1 MNFTPLLAVQLLA
14 AAVAL
19 VASYFAK
26 RMFRSIKL
34 YQRVKQYPGE
44 KLARPRIKYPAC
56 FRPPW
61 IFLDV
66 PFVTGSILLTL
77 HDIQTKQR
85 LCQLP

>member
-26 RMFRSIKL
+26 RLFRSLRL

-44 KLARPRIKYPAC
+44 QLAQPR
-56 FRPPW
+56 
-61 IFLDV
+61 
-66 PFVTGSILLTL
+66 VT
-77 HDIQTKQR
+77 
-85 LCQLP
+85 

>member
-19 VASYFAK
+19 VASYFVK

-44 KLARPRIKYPAC
+44 QLTKPR
-56 FRPPW
+56 
-61 IFLDV
+61 
-66 PFVTGSILLTL
+66 VT
-77 HDIQTKQR
+77 
-85 LCQLP
+85 